1 MTFWKR
7 VLCGF
12 ALALIVAVPLY
23 AKVVVSAT
31 QTGNQTFQ
39 GGNFALQLSNGGP
52 KAISFIGKG
61 VHTISFSAECE
72 TSGDWLSIQFY
83 LDFQLIAPTG
93 GTSDAFCS
101 DHNGNDVVD
110 AWTTAHYRVATPS
123 LPDGVHTLQVLA
135 SVVGNLQGGGLAT
148 GWIGDLSVIVE
159 K

>member
-12 ALALIVAVPLY
+12 ALALIVTVPLY
-23 AKVVVSAT
+23 AKVVASAT
-31 QTGNQTFQ
+31 RIGNQTFQ

-52 KAISFIGKG
+52 KAISFSGKG

-72 TSGDWLSIQFY
+72 TSGEWVSIQFY

-101 DHNGNDVVD
+101 DHNDNDVVD

-123 LPDGVHTLQVLA
+123 LADGVHTLQVLA
-135 SVVGNLQGGGLAT
+135 SVVGDLEGGGFAT
-148 GWIGDLSVIVE
+148 GWIGDLSVVVE